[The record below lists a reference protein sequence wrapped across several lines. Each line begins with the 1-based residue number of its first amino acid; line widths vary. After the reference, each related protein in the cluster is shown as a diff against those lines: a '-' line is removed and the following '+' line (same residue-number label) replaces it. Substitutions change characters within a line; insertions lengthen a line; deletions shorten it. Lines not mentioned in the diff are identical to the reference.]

1 MARHLCIVARENSP
15 LYGYLTI
22 AFRDRPPGAST
33 LDIVLDRRQAGP
45 QRESETQKA
54 NGISPDRRRHSA
66 VEEAVRTRGYAIFTG
81 PGGGAPSR
89 NDEAFIERAIGLLA
103 DVERRG
109 PLALRFN
116 ARRRAIAAGIA
127 RSVVTVLVILL
138 VLAAVL
144 RLGGIGRIADAAADW
159 GDATLTRLEEAW
171 LTLRGQPGSAPRSDR
186 GPGDGAAI
194 ATSATQ
200 GLATNPER
208 AEPASA
214 PAAPTPSAALPEPPS
229 PQPMA
234 PPVEPPRVVSQVPTP
249 PATAPAARAPAVEA
263 PPPSPSLASLS
274 PGEREAA
281 PVPLP
286 TFTGVVPRV
295 EMSRQSSLSGSGV
308 VYSVRLTDAG
318 GRAVPGAQIW
328 LLGRTTDGQTRE
340 TRLDDDERPGIY
352 KSGALPPD
360 LMSARLSVRVF
371 FSNMR
376 VEIPIEN

>member
-22 AFRDRPPGAST
+22 AFRDRPAGAST
-33 LDIVLDRRQAGP
+33 FDIVLDRRQADP
-45 QRESETQKA
+45 RRESESQKA

-116 ARRRAIAAGIA
+116 ARRRATAAGIA
-127 RSVVTVLVILL
+127 RSAVVVLVILL

-144 RLGGIGRIADAAADW
+144 RLGGIGRIAADAAAGW

-171 LTLRGQPGSAPRSDR
+171 LTLRGQPDSAPRSDR
-186 GPGDGAAI
+186 EPGDGPAL

-200 GLATNPER
+200 GLAPNPER

-214 PAAPTPSAALPEPPS
+214 PAAPTPSAALPAPPS
-229 PQPMA
+229 PQPTR
-234 PPVEPPRVVSQVPTP
+234 PPVEPPRVVNQGPTP
-249 PATAPAARAPAVEA
+249 AAAAPPARAPAVEA
-263 PPPSPSLASLS
+263 PPSHSPPSLS
-274 PGEREAA
+274 PVEREAA

-286 TFTGVVPRV
+286 TFTGLVPRV
-295 EMSRQSSLSGSGV
+295 EMSRQSSPSGGGV
-308 VYSVRLTDAG
+308 IYSVRLTDAG

-328 LLGRTTDGQTRE
+328 LLGRTPDGQTRE

-360 LMSARLSVRVF
+360 LMSAHLSVRVF
-371 FSNMR
+371 FRNMR